1 MNVSFYPN
9 ITQSNSQE
17 QRTLAAIFAD
27 IKSGQ
32 WREGVEAVRLHPKA
46 SDAYNAAKRALPG
59 FTPCGTFSKR
69 SKHNL
74 TAPTG
79 VLCMD
84 LDEGPANKGL
94 DFNALAQKLAGDP
107 YVMAVFQSAGGVGLV
122 VCLLSPA
129 TTNEQQY
136 QASWR
141 AAVRYLGE
149 QHAVAADA
157 ACKDF
162 ARFRFVSYDPA
173 LFYNPNAEVFKLV
186 EAEPS
191 KPRPITTPAPRYVGS
206 GKTFGQFM
214 LDKAVSEILSAP
226 NGGRHEVRSRAAFYI
241 GGLVATGHL
250 DRSKAAEELYSAFL
264 AVNDGSGQDTARK
277 TIEGQLDA
285 GAGQPWLPIEQERIV
300 YQRHNEGRS
309 AYDIKSLLTIDRPDH
324 AQAISAAVDAL
335 LEKPEVEL
343 LTFWRW
349 ETSRSGRALKL
360 AKTKFRDWLI
370 KEGFYKKIVGT
381 GVEFLKV
388 AGPCVRV
395 VTQSE
400 IIGHVTDYIERLP
413 ERFDGMSREQLSDL
427 VLGKIR
433 DTFDA
438 VFMASLPNLPKPFV
452 RDTESTFYC
461 FFDNCYTT
469 TTAEGTTAH
478 DYDMLPGYIWEPQRK
493 PHNFSILKDGG
504 EFCDYDMFTRNIM
517 AQDPQR
523 LLSLQCAQGYLM
535 HGYKTN
541 KKNKARAVVYYDQFG
556 KTGVENGGTGKGLLM
571 KALENVVM
579 TSKIEGETF
588 DFGDNFKYATI
599 KEGSRVTYFDEWRKD
614 LNFKALFSEITGSI
628 TINRKHQQQLVV
640 PFEESCKFAITTNNM
655 VLGEGGSHERRKIE
669 IGLSNHYHKDW
680 SPTDDVTNGFFDE
693 GSWGAFEWNQFYN
706 LALGWVQKYLIHGH
720 VTAEVAE
727 GAKRK
732 LMDRTSEKFVEFAEE
747 LVAELE
753 DISEGSLWEKHAPT
767 PSKVLQ
773 VVWSKDAY
781 QAFETQNEG
790 AVRTANQFNDW
801 MVTFGFEKAKCNN
814 RGDRKNQMYFTW
826 PVVD

>member
-1 MNVSFYPN
+1 MIVSFYPHQ
-9 ITQSNSQE
+9 TKSDSQE
-17 QRTLAAIFAD
+17 QRELADVFAG
-27 IKSGQ
+27 IKRGT
-32 WREGVEAVRLHPKA
+32 WREGVEAVRAHAKGTA
-46 SDAYNAAKRALPG
+46 AYDDAKHALPG
-59 FTPCGTFSKR
+59 YTPCGSFSKR
-69 SKHNL
+69 NKHSL
-74 TAPTG
+74 IEPTG
-79 VLCMD
+79 VLLMD
-84 LDEGPANKGL
+84 LDASPE
-94 DFNALAQKLAGDP
+94 NAGTDWPDLAKRLASDS
-107 YVMAVFQSAGGVGLV
+107 YTLAVFKSAGGVGLV
-122 VCLLSPA
+122 VCFVAPA
-129 TTNEQQY
+129 TRNEKDY

-141 AAVRYLGE
+141 AAVRYLRDTHG
-149 QHAVAADA
+149 VAADP

-162 ARFRFVSYDPA
+162 ARFRYVSYDPDLYTA
-173 LFYNPNAEVFKLV
+173 PAAVFEMV
-186 EAEPS
+186 EAEPI
-191 KPRPITTPAPRYVGS
+191 KTRPVAAPAPRYVGS

-214 LDKAVSEILSAP
+214 LDKAVSEILAAP
-226 NGGRHEVRSRAAFYI
+226 NGGRHEVRSRASFYI

-264 AVNDGSGQDTARK
+264 AVNDGSGQDNARK

-285 GAGQPWLPIEQERIV
+285 GAGQPWLPTEQERIV

-309 AYDIKSLLTIDRPDH
+309 AEDIKALLTIDHPDH

-349 ETSRSGRALKL
+349 ESSRSGRTLKL

-370 KEGFYKKIVGT
+370 EEGFYKKIVGA

-388 AGPCVRV
+388 TGPCVRV
-395 VTQSE
+395 VSQSE
-400 IIGHVTDYIERLP
+400 IIGHVTDYIEGLP

-452 RDTESTFYC
+452 RDTEDTFYC
-461 FFDNCYTT
+461 FFANCYTT
-469 TTAEGTTAH
+469 TTAKGTTAH
-478 DYDMLPGYIWEPQRK
+478 DYDTLPGYIWEAQRK
-493 PHNFSILKDGG
+493 PHAFSVIDDGG

-517 AQDPQR
+517 AHDPQR

-535 HGYKTN
+535 HGFKTN
-541 KKNKARAVVYYDQFG
+541 KKNNARAVVYYDQFG

-614 LNFKALFSEITGSI
+614 LNFKALFSEITGSM

-680 SPTDDVTNGFFDE
+680 SPTDDVTHGFFDE
-693 GSWGAFEWNQFYN
+693 GVWGKFEWNQFYN

-747 LVAELE
+747 LVGELE
-753 DISEGSLWEKHAPT
+753 AIPDGSLWEKYAT
-767 PSKVLQ
+767 SPSNVRQ

-790 AVRTANQFNDW
+790 AVRTGNQFNDW
-801 MVTFGFEKAKCNN
+801 MVTFGFEKAKCNS
-814 RGDRKNQMYFTW
+814 RGDRKNQLYFTW
-826 PVVD
+826 PVAD